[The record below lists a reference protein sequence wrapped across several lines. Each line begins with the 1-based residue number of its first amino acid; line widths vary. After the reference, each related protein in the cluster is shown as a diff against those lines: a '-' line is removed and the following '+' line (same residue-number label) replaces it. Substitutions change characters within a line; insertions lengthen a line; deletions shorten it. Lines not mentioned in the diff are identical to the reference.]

1 MNESVQ
7 KAGIPGIPGC
17 IEHAFAIWES
27 IQHAKKQKEDV
38 AMVWLDLANAYGS
51 VPHQMIHNAM
61 DFFWIPE
68 EVQRMLMAYYNNFK
82 MRFTTSDYTTD
93 WQSLEVGIAAGC
105 TVSVILFVLVME
117 MMLKSTDCQNTLVR
131 TPLRAFMDDI
141 TVKSKDE
148 NGMKEVL
155 KQLEKLVE
163 WSKMRFKAKK
173 SRSVTYVKGKQKE
186 IKYMVSGEMIPI
198 VKEQPVKS
206 LGRWYKD
213 TLSDRSQGVEIQN
226 LTEEGLKS
234 IDKTELPGKY
244 KCWCLQFGLYPRVLW
259 PLQVYEVPLTRVE
272 RIEQR
277 CGIYIR
283 KWLGLPRML
292 NNSAIFGKQGQ
303 LKLPIA
309 SIVEEY
315 KVSKVRTVMMLRFSN
330 DPEIKDNPPEV
341 RIGRKWRPEEATD
354 NVICILNHAD
364 IVGASQDTRQGVGM
378 QNFRPFCTSSQR
390 QRRDAVVREIRKEE
404 QEKRYLHLVNCSQQ
418 GQCVRW
424 EEFVVDR
431 KVGWKEI
438 WSWERART
446 SFLIKS
452 TYNAMPSPVNL
463 VRWKIESD
471 DKCRCGKR
479 GTLKHILSNCN
490 LSLNRYTW
498 RHNQVLKVITN
509 LLEIKIKKINE
520 GELPKIERIKKM
532 TFHKAGT
539 TSLKKSH
546 TKAYVTDDRWNGKWK
561 VAADLQDS
569 LVFPLVIT
577 AQRPDLVVWCEEM
590 RKAII
595 MELTVPWEDNFE
607 KAEER
612 KEKRYDELLTEC
624 QEQGWKIEYF
634 HLAVGARGYVDRKL
648 INFLRHRFCCTNT
661 ELRKLTSEVQEAA
674 EKASYWIWLKRD
686 DLTWIEN
693 SS

>member
-1 MNESVQ
+1 
-7 KAGIPGIPGC
+7 
-17 IEHAFAIWES
+17 
-27 IQHAKKQKEDV
+27 
-38 AMVWLDLANAYGS
+38 
-51 VPHQMIHNAM
+51 
-61 DFFWIPE
+61 
-68 EVQRMLMAYYNNFK
+68 
-82 MRFTTSDYTTD
+82 
-93 WQSLEVGIAAGC
+93 
-105 TVSVILFVLVME
+105 
-117 MMLKSTDCQNTLVR
+117 
-131 TPLRAFMDDI
+131 MDDI

-148 NGMKEVL
+148 KGMKEVL

-186 IKYMVSGEMIPI
+186 IKYMISGEMIPT
-198 VKEQPVKS
+198 VKQQPVKS

-277 CGIYIR
+277 CGVYIR

-315 KVSKVRTVMMLRFSN
+315 KASKVRTVMMLRFSN
-330 DPEIKDNPPEV
+330 DPEIKENPPEV
-341 RIGRKWRPEEATD
+341 RTGRKWRAEEATD
-354 NVICILNHAD
+354 NAICILDHAD

-418 GQCVRW
+418 GQCVWW

-452 TYNAMPSPVNL
+452 TYDAMPSPVNL

-509 LLEIKIKKINE
+509 LLE
-520 GELPKIERIKKM
+520 
-532 TFHKAGT
+532 H
-539 TSLKKSH
+539 
-546 TKAYVTDDRWNGKWK
+546 
-561 VAADLQDS
+561 
-569 LVFPLVIT
+569 
-577 AQRPDLVVWCEEM
+577 
-590 RKAII
+590 
-595 MELTVPWEDNFE
+595 
-607 KAEER
+607 
-612 KEKRYDELLTEC
+612 
-624 QEQGWKIEYF
+624 
-634 HLAVGARGYVDRKL
+634 
-648 INFLRHRFCCTNT
+648 
-661 ELRKLTSEVQEAA
+661 
-674 EKASYWIWLKRD
+674 
-686 DLTWIEN
+686 
-693 SS
+693 